1 MTYTPEE
8 RTDVMIRTYGEVCTR
23 AAAAR
28 ILGRN
33 VKTIGV
39 MIADGRIEEACGGTM
54 VDVRSIARY
63 IAQPKQAD
71 NEARKR
77 RIKIKYNS
85 EFAV

>member
-1 MTYTPEE
+1 MAYTLEE
-8 RTDVMIRTYGEVCTR
+8 RTDMMIRTYGEVCTR
-23 AAAAR
+23 TAAAR

-33 VKTIGV
+33 VKTISV

-54 VDVRSIARY
+54 VDVRSIAHY

-77 RIKIKYNS
+77 RIKIKYSS

>member
-8 RTDVMIRTYGEVCTR
+8 RTDMMVRTYGEVCTR

-39 MIADGRIEEACGGTM
+39 MIADGRIEEACGGAM
-54 VDVRSIARY
+54 IDVRSIARY
-63 IAQPKQAD
+63 IAQPKQED